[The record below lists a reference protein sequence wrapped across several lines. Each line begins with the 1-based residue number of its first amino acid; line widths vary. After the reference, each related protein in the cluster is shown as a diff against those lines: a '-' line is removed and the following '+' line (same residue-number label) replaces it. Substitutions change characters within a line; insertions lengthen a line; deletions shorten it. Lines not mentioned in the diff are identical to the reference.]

1 MILNREQ
8 FLEVQV
14 AFLKIQLLINQVEKS
29 KLMVKLII
37 QGLGMDPNKN
47 YTLDE
52 EKLSIEETGEIN
64 DN

>member
-1 MILNREQ
+1 MILNKEQ

-14 AFLKIQLLINQVEKS
+14 AFLKTQLLINQVEKS
-29 KLMVKLII
+29 KLIVKLTLQRMGI
-37 QGLGMDPNKN
+37 DPNKN

-52 EKLSIEETGEIN
+52 EKLTIEETNN

>member
-1 MILNREQ
+1 MILNKEQ

-14 AFLKIQLLINQVEKS
+14 AFLKTQLLINQTEKS
-29 KLMVKLII
+29 KLIVKLTL
-37 QGLGMDPNKN
+37 QGMGIDPNKN

-52 EKLSIEETGEIN
+52 EKLTIEEINN

>member
-1 MILNREQ
+1 MKLTREQ

-14 AFLKIQLLINQVEKS
+14 AFLKTQLLINQMEKS
-29 KLMVKLII
+29 KLIVKLIL

-52 EKLSIEETGEIN
+52 EKLTIEEIN

>member
-1 MILNREQ
+1 MILNKEQ

-14 AFLKIQLLINQVEKS
+14 AFLKTQLLINQVEKS
-29 KLMVKLII
+29 KLIVKLTLQRMGI
-37 QGLGMDPNKN
+37 DPNKN

-52 EKLSIEETGEIN
+52 EKLTIEEINN